1 MSDTNPHIG
10 SSFDDFLK
18 DEGRYDEATL
28 QAKKRVLAW
37 RIEERRKAQKITE
50 SVMAQQMGMSRTEL
64 ARVLNPANAKIRL
77 DTLARAAAAVGAE
90 LKIELV

>member
-10 SSFDDFLK
+10 SSFDDFLRE
-18 DEGRYDEATL
+18 DGRFDEATL

-37 RIEERRKAQKITE
+37 QIEERRKAQKMTKT
-50 SVMAQQMGMSRTEL
+50 VMARRMGTSRTEL
-64 ARVLNPANAKIRL
+64 ARVLNPDNDKVRV